1 MEFEFEAKVLLSL
14 EIELMKYCCQG
25 IREWEQYNK
34 LSTHWS
40 KLQRWNGPFFGE
52 MEDQFCHNS
61 RGDKTSLFAKILS
74 AVASSAAAVIV
85 VAVDRAYLI
94 SISLF
99 QHK

>member
-14 EIELMKYCCQG
+14 EIELIKYCQG

-52 MEDQFCHNS
+52 MEDLFCHNS
-61 RGDKTSLFAKILS
+61 RGNKTSLLLK
-74 AVASSAAAVIV
+74 
-85 VAVDRAYLI
+85 Y
-94 SISLF
+94 SLP
-99 QHK
+99 